1 MVSKQVMSE
10 SMDTLE
16 RELDALIAY
25 AKRKRM
31 ARAVITDMVD
41 FKIKILPILRG
52 SNNGPL

>member
-10 SMDTLE
+10 SMDALE
-16 RELDALIAY
+16 KELDALIAY